1 LNRQKVIRVLQA
13 GISALSLGTIII
25 FIPRIIAAFTLIAAN
40 RYMHHKMFRLMAFIF
55 QKELGGKWIFLFS
68 GAFIFLA
75 IWQFILKKKLR
86 PPEKAPQKILDNFA
100 LKGLRGIGG
109 LAICGVLVLNA
120 GLFVD
125 GIANGPKGPN
135 VVFVC
140 FETLRSDHLGCYGY
154 RRNTTPYI
162 DRLAGESVVFER
174 AYATSSWT
182 LPSVHS
188 MMTSLYQSS
197 HGVIDENHRL
207 APSFITFAE
216 LMKNRGY
223 QTSGFIAAPFL
234 ESFYGFNQGF
244 DLYDESLSR
253 SKHSLSHKSITS
265 PGLTKSAIS
274 WLRKNQKRKFFLFL
288 QYWDPHY
295 DYIPPPP
302 YDTQFDPD
310 YSGDIDGTEI
320 EGSQKIN
327 PRMNPRD
334 LEHLVALYDGEI
346 RWTDMHFG
354 KIIEALRTMGLFE
367 DTILV
372 VVGDHG
378 DEFLDHG
385 GSTHKKTLYDEVIHV
400 PLIIKIP
407 GTQGSPRITT
417 TVSTVDILPTV
428 LELLKMK
435 PPAGIDGTSLI
446 GILQGQEARH
456 PEHVY
461 SELAPNLTASIGS
474 QWKAIF
480 NSDMNTFELFDMKN
494 DPEERK
500 NKSVAP
506 DKGGKDEI
514 NNLKNRLRRRVP
526 FNAPRIEKDEWLE
539 KNLRSLGYI
548 K

>member
-1 LNRQKVIRVLQA
+1 M
-13 GISALSLGTIII
+13 III
-25 FIPRIIAAFTLIAAN
+25 FIPRIIAAFTLTASN
-40 RYMHHKMFRLMAFIF
+40 RYMHHKMYRLMAFIF
-55 QKELGGKWIFLFS
+55 QKELSGKWIFLFS
-68 GAFIFLA
+68 GVFIFLYF
-75 IWQFILKKKLR
+75 WQFVLKKKEK
-86 PPEKAPQKILDNFA
+86 PPEKARDRILDHVA

-109 LAICGVLVLNA
+109 TAVLVVIVLNA
-120 GLFVD
+120 GLFID
-125 GIANGPKGPN
+125 GIANEPKGPN

-140 FETLRSDHLGCYGY
+140 IETLRSDHLGSYGY
-154 RRNTTPYI
+154 NRNTSPFI
-162 DRLAGESVVFER
+162 DQLAEESVIFER

-197 HGVIDENHRL
+197 HGVINENHRL
-207 APSFITFAE
+207 DPSFNTFAE

-234 ESFYGFNQGF
+234 ETFYGFNQGY
-244 DLYDESLSR
+244 DLYDESLS
-253 SKHSLSHKSITS
+253 SSEHPLSHKSITS
-265 PGLTKSAIS
+265 PELTKSVIS
-274 WLRKNQKRKFFLFL
+274 WLRENHKRKFFLFL
-288 QYWDPHY
+288 QFWDPHY

-334 LEHLVALYDGEI
+334 LEHLLALYDGEI

-407 GTQGSPRITT
+407 RTRESPRITT
-417 TVSTVDILPTV
+417 AVSTVDILPTV
-428 LELLKMK
+428 LDLLKMK
-435 PPAGIDGTSLI
+435 PPAAIDGTSLI
-446 GILQGQEARH
+446 GILRGQETRR

-480 NSDMNTFELFDMKN
+480 NSDINTFELFDVKN
-494 DPEERK
+494 DPQERM
-500 NKSVAP
+500 NKIVAP

-526 FNAPRIEKDEWLE
+526 FNAPRIEKNEWLE
-539 KNLRSLGYI
+539 KKLKSLGYI